1 MARRVATEADIR
13 KQAERLHTFA
23 AATPPRLFD
32 RSWWSGRLLEWAIR
46 DEAFKVQLFR
56 FIDVLPTLKTPAQIK
71 RLVEEYFGAGA
82 DVRDAPGSRPLMR
95 WGMRALSAAG
105 FGGRVTADTIYSQ
118 AIQMA
123 NQFILGAGTKDA
135 VPAVAGLW
143 TRGIAHSVDLLGEAT
158 VCEREAD
165 AFAARYQEAITTLG
179 EAVQGW
185 ASSATLE
192 ADHLGPLPRA
202 QVSVKLSALYS
213 QLDAIDPE
221 GCYASVAA
229 RLRPLLRSAIRP
241 SVSITFDMEQYAW
254 KDLTLGIIRRLLTED
269 EFRTY
274 PYAWIALQA
283 YLKDTEH
290 DVEELIAWA
299 KTRGNPV
306 GIRLVKGAYWDY
318 ETIIHRQRGWPV
330 PVFSIKDDTDA
341 CYERLTA
348 LLLENIAVL
357 RPAFGTHNLR
367 HVALAM
373 AEAERRGL
381 PTKAVEI
388 QMLHG
393 MAEPLQAAVVKAGYR
408 LRLYAPVGEL
418 IPGMAYLVRR
428 LLENT
433 ANESILRRQFIGDQ
447 RLDDLLRP
455 PFSTNVG
462 AGLIPA
468 HQREGVNPSP
478 TEAPP
483 HPRKDRGLH
492 FHNEPHTDFSRPESR
507 RQMAAALATFK
518 ERLGKRPPKMDLAFP
533 APPDITRT
541 MLTSRNPARPEEVIG
556 IVAAAAPEDV
566 DPAVARARAGGRI
579 WADMPPRDRM
589 AVLSACAG
597 VLRRRRFELAALE
610 LYETGKGWRDADA
623 DVAEAIDFLEYY
635 SRHMRRLT
643 GPVQLGQEPGEMN
656 HLLYRPRGV
665 VAVLSP
671 WNFPLAIPTG
681 MVAGALVTG
690 NAVVFKPSE
699 RSPVTGYA
707 LVEAFREAGLPDGVL
722 QFLPGEP
729 EVGRRL
735 VAHPDVSVIAFT
747 GSKAVGLQIL
757 AEAAKVRPGQRE
769 VKKVIAEMGG
779 KNAIIVDDTAD
790 LDEAV
795 AGVTASFLG
804 YQGQKC
810 SACARVI
817 VLDSIHDQF
826 VERLVEAARS
836 VRMGFPEEP
845 GTGLGPLID
854 ERAVQKVMEYLA
866 VGKAEGTQ
874 VLLPDLE
881 SRPGPNFVGP
891 AIFTGMRP
899 EHRLASEEIFG
910 PVLVVLRA
918 RDFDEA
924 LALANATVYGL
935 TGGLYSRSPTHIAR
949 ARKEFLVGN
958 LYVNRGITGAL
969 VGRQPFGGGGLSGTG
984 AKAGGPDYLLQF
996 VAAVSITENTL
1007 RRGFSPESP

>member
-13 KQAERLHTFA
+13 KQAERLHA
-23 AATPPRLFD
+23 SASATPPRLFD
-32 RSWWSGRLLEWAIR
+32 RSWWSGRLLDWAIR

-71 RLVEEYFGAGA
+71 RLVDEYFGAGA
-82 DVRDAPGSRPLMR
+82 DVRNAPGSRPLMR

-105 FGGRVTADTIYSQ
+105 FGAGVTADTVYSQ

-123 NQFILGAGTKDA
+123 NQFILGAGIKEA

-143 TRGIAHSVDLLGEAT
+143 TRGIAHSVDLLGEAV

-165 AFAARYQEAITTLG
+165 AFAARYQEAITTLA
-179 EAVQGW
+179 EVVQGW
-185 ASSATLE
+185 TPSRTLE
-192 ADHLGPLPRA
+192 ADHLGPLPRT

-213 QLDAIDPE
+213 QFDGIDPE
-221 GCYASVAA
+221 GCYAAVAA
-229 RLRPLLRSAIRP
+229 RLRSILRMAMRL

-254 KDLTLGIIRRLLTED
+254 KDLTLGIIRRLLMED
-269 EFRTY
+269 EFRAY
-274 PYAWIALQA
+274 PFASLALQA
-283 YLKDTEH
+283 YLKDTEK
-290 DVEELIAWA
+290 DVKDLIAWT
-299 KTRGNPV
+299 KTRGSPV

-330 PVFSIKDDTDA
+330 PVFAAKDDTDA

-348 LLLENIAVL
+348 LLLENITVL

-381 PTKAVEI
+381 PAKAVEI

-447 RLDDLLRP
+447 LLDDLLKPSAEAAPGAAEP
-455 PFSTNVG
+455 P
-462 AGLIPA
+462 PA
-468 HQREGVNPSP
+468 
-478 TEAPP
+478 
-483 HPRKDRGLH
+483 RKDRGLH

-507 RQMAAALATFK
+507 QRMAAALAAFK
-518 ERLGKRPPKMDLAFP
+518 ERLGKRPSKIDLVFP
-533 APPDITRT
+533 TPPGVTRT
-541 MLTSRNPARPEEVIG
+541 TLTSRNPARPDEVIG
-556 IVAAAAPEDV
+556 TVAAAAPEDV
-566 DPAVARARAGGRI
+566 NPAVERAQAEGRK

-597 VLRRRRFELAALE
+597 VLRRRRFDLAALE
-610 LYETGKGWRDADA
+610 ILETGKGWREADA

-643 GPVQLGQEPGEMN
+643 SPVQLGQEPGEMN

-690 NAVVFKPSE
+690 NAVIFKPSE

-735 VAHPDVSVIAFT
+735 VAHPEVPVIAFT
-747 GSKAVGLQIL
+747 GSQSVGLQII

-795 AGVTASFLG
+795 TGVTASFLG

-817 VLDSIHDQF
+817 VLDSIHDLF
-826 VERLVEAARS
+826 VERLVEAAQS
-836 VRMGFPEEP
+836 VRMGLPEEP

-854 ERAVQKVMEYLA
+854 ERAVQKVMDYLA
-866 VGKAEGTQ
+866 VGKAEGTPA
-874 VLLPDLE
+874 LLPDLE
-881 SRPGPNFVGP
+881 HRQGRNFIGP
-891 AIFTGMRP
+891 AIFTGIRP

-910 PVLVVLRA
+910 SVLAVLRA
-918 RDFDEA
+918 GDFEEA
-924 LALANATVYGL
+924 LAIANASAYGL
-935 TGGLYSRSPTHIAR
+935 TGGLYSRSPTHIAL

-969 VGRQPFGGGGLSGTG
+969 VGRQPFGGGRLSGTG

-996 VAAVSITENTL
+996 VAATSITENTL
-1007 RRGFSPESP
+1007 RRGFSPDVV